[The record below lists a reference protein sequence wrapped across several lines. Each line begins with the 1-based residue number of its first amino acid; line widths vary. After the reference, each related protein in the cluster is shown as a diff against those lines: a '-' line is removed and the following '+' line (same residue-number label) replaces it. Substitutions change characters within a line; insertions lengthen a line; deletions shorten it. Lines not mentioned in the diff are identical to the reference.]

1 MHELLECRYQ
11 DHIEACHK
19 DTAREEPAERDLLQ
33 PFRSW
38 HRICS
43 VPGTYDG
50 LVSAVMSQETVYE
63 RVFARVLIIVSDR
76 ETPLS

>member
-1 MHELLECRYQ
+1 VHELLECRYQ

-33 PFRSW
+33 PFSSW

-50 LVSAVMSQETVYE
+50 LVSAIMSQKNADE
-63 RVFARVLIIVSDR
+63 RILASVVITGFDR
-76 ETPLS
+76 ETSLP

>member
-33 PFRSW
+33 PFSSW